1 MSSTCWPL
9 LYWRK
14 IWNLSHL
21 LLLLLLRLVHFLL
34 GRPGFVANS
43 ARMIGQSV
51 KASGSRFDC
60 SRKPARR
67 TTGCSACLAVCPLG
81 WLTKP
86 VKSFK
91 INTQLQADEEGGV
104 CLLLIEFRLFSPA
117 VSSRLA
123 ENRRPLGWA
132 LKGRRC
138 S

>member
-1 MSSTCWPL
+1 MNNVEQL
-9 LYWRK
+9 LAAFILAQNMESQSPVVVVVAARAFPPWKAR
-14 IWNLSHL
+14 IRRELGQNDRPECEGEWVEIRL
-21 LLLLLLRLVHFLL
+21 LAQAGQANNRLL
-34 GRPGFVANS
+34 
-43 ARMIGQSV
+43 
-51 KASGSRFDC
+51 
-60 SRKPARR
+60 
-67 TTGCSACLAVCPLG
+67 CLAVCPLG